1 MKGLE
6 THQLYY
12 LIIMIAIIVIVILV
26 IINRGLIFSAWA
38 TGQWKFRD
46 FCIQWSLRNYAEG
59 MGEDVIRPYPPTPDS
74 TNYGK
79 PETWC
84 SQALGYPPVDQ
95 TDIDKC
101 KDCCRLK
108 KC

>member
-6 THQLYY
+6 RHQLLG
-12 LIIMIAIIVIVILV
+12 LIVMVIIIILV
-26 IINRGLIFSAWA
+26 IVVIINPGLIFIGWGK
-38 TGQWKFRD
+38 GQLDFRD

-59 MGEDVIRPYPPTPDS
+59 MGEDVYRPYPPSPGQLS
-74 TNYGK
+74 LGK
-79 PETWC
+79 PEDYC
-84 SQALGYPPVDQ
+84 AQALGYPPADQ